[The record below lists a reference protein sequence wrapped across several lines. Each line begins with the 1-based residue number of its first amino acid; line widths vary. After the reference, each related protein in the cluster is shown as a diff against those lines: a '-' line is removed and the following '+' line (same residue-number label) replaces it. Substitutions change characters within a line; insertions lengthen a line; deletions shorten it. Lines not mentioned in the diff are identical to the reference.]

1 MSTFI
6 GLVGAAG
13 VGGVDGT
20 QVQGHQEV
28 GARGC
33 EREVRPFTF
42 LTAVEESGINEKLHV
57 VTDRALRQVGIWR
70 EVANAGAIHA
80 LRSSNCEQKVQSGL
94 VAEGFELLCELCCV
108 GRWCNNLCGDHEE
121 KYILTNID
129 MRVIVY

>member
-1 MSTFI
+1 MCTFVC
-6 GLVGAAG
+6 LVGAAG

-20 QVQGHQEV
+20 QVQGHQKV

-80 LRSSNCEQKVQSGL
+80 LRSGDLEQEIKSRL
-94 VAEGFELLCELCCV
+94 VAEGFE
-108 GRWCNNLCGDHEE
+108 
-121 KYILTNID
+121 
-129 MRVIVY
+129 